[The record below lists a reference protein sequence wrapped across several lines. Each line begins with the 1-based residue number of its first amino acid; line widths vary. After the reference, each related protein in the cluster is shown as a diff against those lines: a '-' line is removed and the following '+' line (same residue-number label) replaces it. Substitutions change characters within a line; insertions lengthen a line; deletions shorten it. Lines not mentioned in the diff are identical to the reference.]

1 MNVKN
6 NRLIRETDEKII
18 RAVYTMMTQEHRPVG
33 KITVREICER
43 TGIHRSTFYAHY
55 QDVYD
60 LVEKVEKDMS
70 RQLTEAFFRRLDEKA
85 SAKDCF
91 TEVFSFIREHREF
104 YRYYLTESGQYGV
117 LQLAWETIRDRA
129 AAAEA
134 DPALFGVDTQEEME
148 YHGMFFLAGMTA
160 VVRQWLQNGCR
171 EEPSDLYEILHRQG
185 AVQET
190 MIGW

>member
-18 RAVYTMMTQEHRPVG
+18 RAVYAMMTQEHRPVG

-104 YRYYLTESGQYGV
+104 YRYYLTESGQYGACCSWPGRRSATA
-117 LQLAWETIRDRA
+117 LPPPKRIRRFSAWTRRRRWSI
-129 AAAEA
+129 
-134 DPALFGVDTQEEME
+134 
-148 YHGMFFLAGMTA
+148 TA
-160 VVRQWLQNGCR
+160 CFSLR
-171 EEPSDLYEILHRQG
+171 E
-185 AVQET
+185 
-190 MIGW
+190 